1 MTLLLII
8 TSLVFFSLISCFFPK
23 YKNLFIFI
31 SVSVVIS
38 FYLFLSMNFYHTE
51 SFIPSKK
58 FHTYHMCFNYYNLLM
73 DSIKNKHLSIA
84 KYQFNINYK
93 TDFFSIGEHNIKIN
107 NADKKIYF
115 TLLDTSF
122 YKKHIYLYF
131 GITPVLLFYLPFNL
145 ITNLYLT
152 DKFLLFILAC
162 FIFLFSLF
170 LIKKIL
176 ENLTDI
182 NKVSPHII
190 ILSIFT
196 VGFCNLLPFVMIRT
210 STYEVAIT
218 TAAFLLLISLCLF
231 HYYITLTNNNTLR
244 YIFIFFISLF
254 LCLAVGA
261 RPHYIFSILVIFF
274 SIIYLRYKENKNI
287 KAIIKM
293 SLIFLIPCFIYGTI
307 LALYNYLRFDSI
319 FEFGFKYQINP
330 YEFIKFKFNI
340 MTLLQD
346 FIITVKQALF
356 KLPDIDLTTIFSLTK
371 ASGHSLGN
379 DLITGICWT
388 CPIIFILLLFP
399 NFLMQIYKKNIN
411 IFIFILSIT
420 TIILINFIFTSF
432 FGILIRYVFEY
443 LFLMVILSV
452 IMLLFYSSKAE
463 DKLSKYFIVV
473 LFTTIFVFSIFINIS
488 LLFCKENAGN
498 YIDSSCINYTKFIRF
513 LF

>member
-8 TSLVFFSLISCFFPK
+8 TSLVTFSLISCCFPK
-23 YKNLFIFI
+23 YKNFFIFI
-31 SVSVVIS
+31 SVSIVIS

-51 SFIPSKK
+51 SFLPSKNLQ
-58 FHTYHMCFNYYNLLM
+58 TYHMCFNYYNLLM
-73 DSIKNKHLSIA
+73 DSIKNRHLFIA
-84 KYQFNINYK
+84 KYQSNVDYK
-93 TDFFSIGEHNIKIN
+93 TDFLSIGEHDIKIN
-107 NADKKIYF
+107 NNKKTIYF

-152 DKFLLFILAC
+152 DKILLFILAC

-170 LIKKIL
+170 LIKRIL
-176 ENLTDI
+176 ESITNI
-182 NKVSPHII
+182 KNIPPNVI

-210 STYEVAIT
+210 SIYEVAIT

-231 HYYITLTNNNTLR
+231 HYYVNTINTIIE
-244 YIFIFFISLF
+244 YIFVFFISLF

-261 RPHYIFSILVIFF
+261 RPHYIFSILVVLF
-274 SIIYLRYKENKNI
+274 SIIYLKYKKNI
-287 KAIIKM
+287 NIKNIFKTT
-293 SLIFLIPCFIYGTI
+293 LIFLIPCFIYGTI

-319 FEFGFKYQINP
+319 FKFGFKYQINP
-330 YEFIKFKFNI
+330 YEVINIKINI
-340 MTLLQD
+340 MTLFQD
-346 FIITVKQALF
+346 FIATAKQTLF
-356 KLPDIDLTTIFSLTK
+356 KLPDIDSSTVFSLNK

-388 CPIIFILLLFP
+388 CPIILILLFFP
-399 NFLMQIYKKNIN
+399 KFLIQLYKKNIST
-411 IFIFILSIT
+411 FVFILSIAI
-420 TIILINFIFTSF
+420 IILICFIFTSF

-443 LFLMVILSV
+443 LFLIIILSFV
-452 IMLLFYSSKAE
+452 VFLFYLNETKN
-463 DKLSKYFIVV
+463 KVLKYYTAT
-473 LFTTIFVFSIFINIS
+473 LFTIMFIYMAFINIS
-488 LLFCKENAGN
+488 LLFCKENSLC
-498 YIDSSCINYTKFIRF
+498 IDSSSINYVKLIKF